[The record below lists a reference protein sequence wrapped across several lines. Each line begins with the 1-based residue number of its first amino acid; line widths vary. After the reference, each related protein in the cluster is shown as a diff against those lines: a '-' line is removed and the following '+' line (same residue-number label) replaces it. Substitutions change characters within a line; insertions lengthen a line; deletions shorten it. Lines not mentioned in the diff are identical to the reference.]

1 MLPEAFVSKSDWF
14 VEALQRSTNNPDT
27 IKKSECDAS
36 WQWEKWERSEQPEE
50 LPWDSGYLT
59 GRPRKEE
66 ETVLLERQKVNLSVF
81 VYGSDEA
88 GWGVGGGGSN
98 KINM

>member
-36 WQWEKWERSEQPEE
+36 WQWKKWQRSEQPEE

-81 VYGSDEA
+81 VYGSDGGA
-88 GWGVGGGGSN
+88 GGN